1 MTESTN
7 LTSCGNVVYRGE
19 ATTTGAS
26 KKKSNDN
33 KYMDVVSRGKK
44 KTHINRHGSF
54 KILRVRYFE

>member
-1 MTESTN
+1 MVHQE
-7 LTSCGNVVYRGE
+7 E
-19 ATTTGAS
+19 AIAARAS